1 MELLPDEIHLNFL
14 SKFITFRDLG
24 NLIKTSKLLKNIYDS
39 TELWKKIYLMTCPDK
54 WEFTKDSKHID
65 YSNKI
70 LNLSKLITNS
80 YQNNEEI
87 NIHNYVHTLNIWNC
101 QIKHEC
107 KNITHFNIN
116 TLKPK
121 SIRNYDYKHR
131 MMNINHGKACSR
143 LRHKCDNIIFLNQL
157 ILPNRLEW
165 YDIVGGY
172 CICGARYI
180 NR

>member
-1 MELLPDEIHLNFL
+1 MESLPDEIHLKFL

-24 NLIKTSKLLKNIYDS
+24 NLIKTSNFLKNIYDS
-39 TELWKKIYLMTCPDK
+39 TELWRKIYLMTCPDK

-80 YQNNEEI
+80 YQNNKEI

-107 KNITHFNIN
+107 DNITHFNIN
-116 TLKPK
+116 TLQPKP
-121 SIRNYDYKHR
+121 IRNYNYKHR
-131 MMNINHGKACSR
+131 MININHGKACSR
-143 LRHKCDNIIFLNQL
+143 LRHKSDNIIFLNQL

-165 YDIVGGY
+165 YDIVGGN